1 MLSFFGDNCLFIFW
15 EKSNATY
22 HTRLI
27 EYALK
32 ILAALSKGIFSTTD
46 CVIKSRSIRF
56 YSASQTKKKPP
67 SLPSS
72 KKKRGRKL
80 YLSYYLINKLFKA
93 C

>member
-27 EYALK
+27 EYASK
-32 ILAALSKGIFSTTD
+32 ILAALSKGRFSTTD

-56 YSASQTKKKPP
+56 YSASQTKKNLRVSRPLKKERQKT
-67 SLPSS
+67 LP
-72 KKKRGRKL
+72 L
-80 YLSYYLINKLFKA
+80 LLSNQQII
-93 C
+93 